1 MALISPCLLLAIA
14 AMPAQSGPPPSHQ
27 DGFSVQPDG
36 PAGPAASNRLAGFV
50 GSRNSPHLAQ
60 ALADAGAGG
69 AIYRRSCFLNDLGA
83 ASAIDEDFSHA
94 RRVGHRLWLGVVG
107 TPRSLSPH
115 PDRTGS
121 TFGTG
126 LPEYARFPPT
136 DPLAWAD
143 AVLDFIEELEL
154 AAGVV
159 PDYLEIWNEP
169 DRPEWYTGTAQEF
182 LRFYAAAVPRI
193 KAMRPSMQIGGPG
206 LAGVR
211 STLNLNRGFLEV
223 MLQYA
228 DTVGA
233 PLDFLSWHHYAPANE
248 LHTTGTV
255 ASLKSLAAA
264 AGMGALPCFVS
275 EWNIV
280 STADGGYGELFDR
293 APAAANFA
301 GFLTSAYELGL
312 DGNLYFMDLDEA
324 DVGGITDLQGLG
336 IGALTHHGV
345 KKPVFRAAEFMFG
358 MAGEELL
365 PVTPPEREESL
376 RVLVSR
382 SGNRVRIAASN
393 DAIEANWVFVQRA
406 AENGMTAGWLYP
418 RWLAAGGNQASIR
431 TLRREGL
438 SPRQAIAVMRFMP
451 EVFAAERYET
461 ESRTLKLTLTGSAP
475 FAFGDVWRFDA
486 THHSPAEAL
495 TTLQPEIEEVAKSAL
510 RASCEACALSLTN
523 AGYPYSWRE
532 IKDINGD
539 FLAWAAQEGIPH
551 GIAVAALKVMRD
563 TLRDARLAKIHEIN
577 ALPET
582 ALTPENAAAAGIKE
596 RHRTIRLEL
605 EPNSMIIF
613 DITL

>member
-1 MALISPCLLLAIA
+1 MAVQALVLGIMALALQA
-14 AMPAQSGPPPSHQ
+14 GPPPTHH

-36 PAGPAASNRLAGFV
+36 AAGLPAGNRLAGFV
-50 GSRNSPHLAQ
+50 GSRNSPRLAQ
-60 ALADAGAGG
+60 ALADAGASGG
-69 AIYRRSCFLNDLGA
+69 IYRRSCFLSDLAA
-83 ASAIDEDFSHA
+83 ASAIDEDFGHA
-94 RRVGHRLWLGVVG
+94 RRMGNRLWLGVVG

-121 TFGTG
+121 TYGTG

-143 AVLDFIEELEL
+143 EVLDFIEELEL
-154 AAGVV
+154 SSGTV

-169 DRPEWYTGTAQEF
+169 DRPEWFTGTAQEF

-193 KAMRPSMQIGGPG
+193 KAIRPGLHVGGPG

-211 STLNLNRGFLEV
+211 STMSLSRGFLEV

-233 PLDFLSWHHYAPANE
+233 PLDFLSWHHYAPATE
-248 LHTTGTV
+248 LHATGTI
-255 ASLKSLAAA
+255 AHLKDLAAA

-312 DGNLYFMDLDEA
+312 DGNLYFMDIDEA

-418 RWLAAGGNQASIR
+418 RWLAAGGNQASMS

-438 SPRQAIAVMRFMP
+438 SPRQAISVMRFMP

-461 ESRTLKLTLTGSAP
+461 ESRTLKLTLTGHAP
-475 FAFGDVWRFDA
+475 FTLGDAWRFDSA
-486 THHSPAEAL
+486 HHSPADAL
-495 TTLQPEIEEVAKSAL
+495 ETLQPAIDSVAKAAL
-510 RASCEACALSLTN
+510 RSSYEACALYLTS
-523 AGYPYSWRE
+523 AGYPYTWRE

-563 TLRDARLAKIHEIN
+563 TLRDERLAKITEIN

-582 ALTPENAAAAGIKE
+582 ALSPESAAVAGIKE
-596 RHRTIRLEL
+596 RHRTITLQL